1 MASLPPLPEGPS
13 LEQIR
18 VPPAAP
24 NADEFTW
31 VAFAVFALTILLL
44 FDAVDGL
51 WQDCAGALLLEK
63 QNSIHYS
70 KRMQNSRLC
79 TYKTDSV
86 CFADGLIRC
95 LRRYLKNE
103 YSIGLDSYSQTE
115 LRSAIL
121 KQLDLENQ
129 VEVDLAALF
138 EQCEQVKFSQL
149 SLDSHSRDTL
159 QKQAKTLLRQ
169 LEPSTQDPKNE
180 RFSIRSSVFLLLLYS
195 FHYWLGIWLKP
206 SSQSAVS

>member
-1 MASLPPLPEGPS
+1 MAYGRIALVLCFSKSKLNPLQQAHAE
-13 LEQIR
+13 LEAMHLQ
-18 VPPAAP
+18 
-24 NADEFTW
+24 
-31 VAFAVFALTILLL
+31 
-44 FDAVDGL
+44 
-51 WQDCAGALLLEK
+51 
-63 QNSIHYS
+63 
-70 KRMQNSRLC
+70 
-79 TYKTDSV
+79 TDSV

-159 QKQAKTLLRQ
+159 QKQAKALLRQ

-180 RFSIRSSVFLLLLYS
+180 RFSIRSSRFFTS
-195 FHYWLGIWLKP
+195 AITP
-206 SSQSAVS
+206 SIIGLVYG

>member
-18 VPPAAP
+18 VPAAAP

-31 VAFAVFALTILLL
+31 VTFAVFALTILFLFGCRRWLL
-44 FDAVDGL
+44 
-51 WQDCAGALLLEK
+51 AGFRWCFAPRKAKLNPLQQAHAELEA
-63 QNSIHYS
+63 
-70 KRMQNSRLC
+70 MRLQ
-79 TYKTDSV
+79 TDSV

-159 QKQAKTLLRQ
+159 QKQTKALLRQ
-169 LEPSTQDPKNE
+169 LAPLTSGSK
-180 RFSIRSSVFLLLLYS
+180 
-195 FHYWLGIWLKP
+195 K
-206 SSQSAVS
+206 